1 MTAKTSLGTDVILF
15 DTAHIVSMMVKLQN
29 ANEEINRALDILNS
43 VVTHDSW
50 ACKERTVINDY
61 ILDNRRKI
69 QRLQS
74 SCDAF
79 TNVAKNVLEEFIA
92 VEKKIPHMFE
102 NVDVH
107 IARILADPVVRTTIN
122 GVVSTSKAAPMIKNC
137 KTDGLRSL
145 FR

>member
-50 ACKERTVINDY
+50 LCRERAVINDY
-61 ILDNRRKI
+61 ILENRKKI

-74 SCDAF
+74 NCDAF
-79 TNVAKNVLEEFIA
+79 TNVAKNVLDEFIA